1 MKIKSLL
8 ATALMLGSVS
18 MANAQGYVPGFG
30 GKHNAVKADF
40 NCGWFISE
48 FVDRNGD
55 SHRGLFGDGMSL
67 MYEHVFNKGYGF
79 GINGIF
85 EKKPGEVYTGMIGP
99 SFVYSGS
106 SDKWIYGYSI
116 GLGYGRFDVDSERFG
131 HEDRNGVGYFVQAN
145 IERRLTQWLGI
156 GAGVRVLNIT
166 APKSE
171 DNSYYKTHSHG
182 TSSLRFTIG
191 PRFYF

>member
-30 GKHNAVKADF
+30 GKLNSVKADF

-79 GINGIF
+79 GINGI
-85 EKKPGEVYTGMIGP
+85 
-99 SFVYSGS
+99 
-106 SDKWIYGYSI
+106 
-116 GLGYGRFDVDSERFG
+116 
-131 HEDRNGVGYFVQAN
+131 
-145 IERRLTQWLGI
+145 
-156 GAGVRVLNIT
+156 
-166 APKSE
+166 
-171 DNSYYKTHSHG
+171 
-182 TSSLRFTIG
+182 
-191 PRFYF
+191 